1 MALLNSI
8 FKNFSMVF
16 LSDLAGRVLFFFL
29 ILSIA
34 RFLGAEGLGYYSF
47 VFAFVGLF
55 VLFNDLGLSTLL
67 VREVSRGHSSA
78 QKYLSNILSIKIILG
93 VLTFAASAIAIF
105 VAEDRPFI
113 IYAVLIASLAM
124 FFSSMK
130 DSFLS
135 VFQSFE
141 RMTFIA
147 SIRAIESFLIV
158 AFSIEALLL
167 GYGILA
173 ITLVFLCIYFLTFV
187 ASLIAVRRIV
197 ELRLSAD
204 FAIWKRFLM
213 QSSPFWLTGLFMAIY
228 FRIDTVMLGMMRS
241 YAETGIYNAAYRLLD
256 ALYIIPGA
264 FIAVL
269 YPVMS
274 RLHITG
280 RKLLEEVY
288 RRAFSY
294 LLITALPMAVGAT
307 FLAERIMAF
316 VYGSNFSAD
325 IHSAAIGLQ
334 ILIWAEVF
342 IFLSSVSGHLLNSIN
357 RQLVFT
363 ITAASAAGANVLLN
377 LYFISRWG
385 YIGAALTTVMT
396 EFGVLVSLFY
406 LVRRG
411 GYRIGFFKPFL
422 KAVVASAVM
431 VPVIYFLLWMHL
443 IAIVAVSAAVYFLM
457 IFVLKG
463 FEKQDVDVVK
473 GYLKKITSALK
484 R

>member
-16 LSDLAGRVLFFFL
+16 ISDLVGRVLFFFL

-47 VFAFVGLF
+47 IFAFIGLF

-67 VREVSRGHSSA
+67 VREVSRSHESA
-78 QKYLSNILSIKIILG
+78 QKYLSNILSIKVILG
-93 VLTFAASAIAIF
+93 VLTFIASAITIF
-105 VAEDRPFI
+105 AVEGRPFI
-113 IYAVLIASLAM
+113 IYAVLLASIAM

-130 DSFLS
+130 DTFLS

-141 RMTFIA
+141 RMAFIA
-147 SIRAIESFLIV
+147 AIRAIESFLIV
-158 AFSIEALLL
+158 ALSIAALLL
-167 GYGILA
+167 GYGVIA
-173 ITLVFLCIYFLTFV
+173 VTLVFLCIYILTFA

-197 ELRLSAD
+197 KLRMSAD
-204 FAIWKRFLM
+204 LTVWKSFLV

-228 FRIDTVMLGMMRS
+228 FRIDTVMLGIMRG

-264 FIAVL
+264 LIPVL

-274 RLHITG
+274 RLNITG

-294 LLITALPMAVGAT
+294 LLIIALPMAVGAT
-307 FLAERIMAF
+307 FLAGRIMVF
-316 VYGSNFSAD
+316 VYGGGFSAD
-325 IHSAAIGLQ
+325 VHSAAIGLQ

-342 IFLSSVSGHLLNSIN
+342 IFLSAISGHLLNSIN
-357 RQLVFT
+357 RQVTFT
-363 ITAASAAGANVLLN
+363 ITAATAAGANVLLN

-385 YIGAALTTVMT
+385 YVGAAITTVMT
-396 EFGVLVSLFY
+396 EFGVLASLFY
-406 LVRRG
+406 FVRRS
-411 GYRIGFFKPFL
+411 GYRIRFFGSFI
-422 KAVVASAVM
+422 KAVVASAAM
-431 VPVIYFLLWMHL
+431 VPVIYFLLNLHVL
-443 IAIVAVSAAVYFLM
+443 AIIAVSAAVYFAV
-457 IFVLKG
+457 IFLLKG
-463 FEKQDVDVVK
+463 FEPQDVDVVK
-473 GYLKKITSALK
+473 GYLKKIVTALK

>member
-16 LSDLAGRVLFFFL
+16 ISDLAGRVLFFFL

-55 VLFNDLGLSTLL
+55 VLFNDLGLSTLF
-67 VREVSRGHSSA
+67 VREVSRSHESA

-93 VLTFAASAIAIF
+93 VLTFIASAITIF
-105 VAEDRPFI
+105 AVEGRPFI
-113 IYAVLIASLAM
+113 IYAVLLASLAM

-130 DSFLS
+130 DTFLS

-147 SIRAIESFLIV
+147 AIRAIESFLIV
-158 AFSIEALLL
+158 AFSITALLL
-167 GYGILA
+167 GYGVIA
-173 ITLVFLCIYFLTFV
+173 VTLVFLCIYILTFSV
-187 ASLIAVRRIV
+187 SMFAVMRIV
-197 ELRLSAD
+197 KLRLSAD
-204 FAIWKRFLM
+204 FYSWKKFII
-213 QSSPFWLTGLFMAIY
+213 QSSPFWLTGIFMAVY
-228 FRIDTVMLGMMRS
+228 FRIDTVMLGVMRG

-264 FIAVL
+264 LIPVL

-274 RLHITG
+274 RLHIAG
-280 RKLLEEVY
+280 KKMLEEIY

-294 LLITALPMAVGAT
+294 LLIIALPMAVGAT

-316 VYGSNFSAD
+316 VYSGNFSAD
-325 IHSAAIGLQ
+325 VHGAAIGLQ

-342 IFLSSVSGHLLNSIN
+342 IFLSSISGHLLNSIN
-357 RQLVFT
+357 RQVTFT
-363 ITAASAAGANVLLN
+363 ITAAAAAGANVLLN
-377 LYFISRWG
+377 IYFISRWG
-385 YIGAALTTVMT
+385 YIGAAITTVMT

-406 LVRRG
+406 FVRRS
-411 GYRIGFFKPFL
+411 GYRISFLSPFM
-422 KAVVASAVM
+422 KAAFASAAM
-431 VPVIYFLLWMHL
+431 VPVIYFLLNLHVL
-443 IAIVAVSAAVYFLM
+443 AIIAISAAVYFIV
-457 IFVLKG
+457 IFLLKG
-463 FEKQDVDVVK
+463 FEPQDVDVFK
-473 GYLKKITSALK
+473 RYLAKFVGKSL
-484 R
+484 

>member
-16 LSDLAGRVLFFFL
+16 ISDLVGRVLFFFL

-67 VREVSRGHSSA
+67 VREVSRSHSSA
-78 QKYLSNILSIKIILG
+78 QKYISNILSIKVILG

-105 VAEDRPFI
+105 AAEDRPFI
-113 IYAVLIASLAM
+113 IYAVLLASLAM

-130 DSFLS
+130 DTLLS

-141 RMTFIA
+141 RMAFIA
-147 SIRAIESFLIV
+147 AIRAIESFLIV
-158 AFSIEALLL
+158 ALSMAALLL
-167 GYGILA
+167 GYGVIA
-173 ITLVFLCIYFLTFV
+173 VTLVFLCIYILTFA

-197 ELRLSAD
+197 KLRLSAD
-204 FAIWKRFLM
+204 FAAWKSFLV
-213 QSSPFWLTGLFMAIY
+213 QSSPFWLTGFFMAIY
-228 FRIDTVMLGMMRS
+228 FRIDTVMLGIMRG

-264 FIAVL
+264 LIPVL

-288 RRAFSY
+288 KRAFSY
-294 LLITALPMAVGAT
+294 LLIIALPMAVGAT
-307 FLAERIMAF
+307 FLAGRIMAF
-316 VYGSNFSAD
+316 VYRGSFSAD
-325 IHSAAIGLQ
+325 VHSAAIGLQ

-342 IFLSSVSGHLLNSIN
+342 IFLSAISGHLLNSIN
-357 RQLVFT
+357 RQAVFT
-363 ITAASAAGANVLLN
+363 ITAAAAALANVLLN

-385 YIGAALTTVMT
+385 YIGAAITTVMT
-396 EFGVLVSLFY
+396 EFGVLASLFY
-406 LVRRG
+406 FVRRS
-411 GYRIGFFKPFL
+411 GYRIRFFSSFI

-431 VPVIYFLLWMHL
+431 ASAIYFLLWMHVL
-443 IAIVAVSAAVYFLM
+443 AIIAISAAVYFLV
-457 IFVLKG
+457 IFLLKG

-473 GYLKKITSALK
+473 GYFGKLVGKSL
-484 R
+484 

>member
-1 MALLNSI
+1 MALLNGI

-16 LSDLAGRVLFFFL
+16 ISDLVGRVLFFFL

-67 VREVSRGHSSA
+67 VREVSRSHSSA
-78 QKYLSNILSIKIILG
+78 QKYISNVISIKIILG
-93 VLTFAASAIAIF
+93 ALTLAASAIAIF
-105 VAEDRPFI
+105 AAEERPFI
-113 IYAVLIASLAM
+113 IYAVLLASLAM

-141 RMTFIA
+141 RMAFIA

-158 AFSIEALLL
+158 ALSISALLL
-167 GYGILA
+167 GYGVIA
-173 ITLVFLCIYFLTFV
+173 ITLIFLCVYAVTFA
-187 ASLIAVRRIV
+187 ASMVAVRRIV
-197 ELRLSAD
+197 KLGLSAD
-204 FAIWKRFLM
+204 FALWKRFLL
-213 QSSPFWLTGLFMAIY
+213 QSSPFWLTGIFMAVY
-228 FRIDTVMLGMMRS
+228 FRIDTVMLGIMRG

-264 FIAVL
+264 LVPVL

-294 LLITALPMAVGAT
+294 LLIIALPMAVGAT

-316 VYGSNFSAD
+316 VYSGKFSAD
-325 IHSAAIGLQ
+325 VHSAAIGLQ
-334 ILIWAEVF
+334 IIIWAEVF
-342 IFLSSVSGHLLNSIN
+342 IFLSAISGHLLNSIN
-357 RQLVFT
+357 RQVVFT
-363 ITAASAAGANVLLN
+363 ITAAAAAGANVLLN

-385 YIGAALTTVMT
+385 YIGAASTTVMT
-396 EFGVLVSLFY
+396 ELGVLASLFY
-406 LVRRG
+406 FVRRS

-422 KAVVASAVM
+422 KAAVASAVM
-431 VPVIYFLLWMHL
+431 FPVIYFLQWMHVL
-443 IAIVAVSAAVYFLM
+443 AIIAVSAAVYFIT
-457 IFVLKG
+457 IFLLNG
-463 FEKQDVDVVK
+463 FEKQDVEMVK
-473 GYLKKITSALK
+473 GYLRKVLRKSL
-484 R
+484 

>member
-16 LSDLAGRVLFFFL
+16 ISDLAGRVLFFFF

-55 VLFNDLGLSTLL
+55 VLFNDLGLSALL
-67 VREVSRGHSSA
+67 VREVSRNHSSA
-78 QKYLSNILSIKIILG
+78 QKYISNIISIKVILG

-105 VAEDRPFI
+105 AAEDRPFI
-113 IYAVLIASLAM
+113 IYAVLLASLAM

-130 DSFLS
+130 DTFLS

-141 RMTFIA
+141 RMSFVA
-147 SIRAIESFLIV
+147 VIRAIESFLIV
-158 AFSIEALLL
+158 AFSISALLF
-167 GYGILA
+167 GYGVIA
-173 ITLVFLCIYFLTFV
+173 ITLVFLCIYILTCAV
-187 ASLIAVRRIV
+187 SAIAVNRIV
-197 ELRLSAD
+197 RFGFAAD
-204 FAIWKRFLM
+204 FAVWKRFM
-213 QSSPFWLTGLFMAIY
+213 IQSSPFWLTGIFMAIY

-264 FIAVL
+264 LIPVL

-280 RKLLEEVY
+280 RKMLEEVY

-294 LLITALPMAVGAT
+294 LLIIALPMAVGAT
-307 FLAERIMAF
+307 FLAGRIMAF
-316 VYGSNFSAD
+316 VYSGNFSAD
-325 IHSAAIGLQ
+325 VHSAATALQ

-342 IFLSSVSGHLLNSIN
+342 IFLSAISGHLLNSIN
-357 RQLVFT
+357 RQVVFT
-363 ITAASAAGANVLLN
+363 ITAAVAAGANVLLN

-385 YIGAALTTVMT
+385 YLGAAITTVIT
-396 EFGVLVSLFY
+396 EFGVLAALFY
-406 LVRRG
+406 FVRRS
-411 GYRIGFFKPFL
+411 GYRINFL
-422 KAVVASAVM
+422 SPLIKSVVASAVI
-431 VPVIYFLLWMHL
+431 VPVIYFFLWMHVL
-443 IAIVAVSAAVYFLM
+443 AIIAVSAAVYFTV
-457 IFVLKG
+457 IFLLKG
-463 FEKQDVDVVK
+463 FESQDVETVK
-473 GYLKKITSALK
+473 AQVKKIFRIS
-484 R
+484 